1 MYKLSELTPE
11 QRLFKQRIQIM
22 RDPRFIALGPVMML
36 GKTVVDKR
44 EIMPNGQEFTAY
56 TDGKDVYYG
65 ERFIADLDDRK
76 LRFLILHE
84 TYHIALM
91 QMIVWRH
98 LFEQDPKMANIAADL
113 VINNLLDNLA
123 GSKADGFI
131 EFIEGGALDHSFD
144 NMDTGEIF
152 RAMKGGAKPQAVGG
166 GEPQDIDGHEVSSG
180 AAGDGD
186 GEESGDEG
194 DGDGAKPTMSE
205 KQLQEL
211 ADQIT
216 QALRQGAQIAGRVG
230 GSVDRSLQDMLAVTV
245 DWREVL
251 RDFVQTHAAG
261 DDLSTWRRPAR
272 RWMARDIYM
281 PSRYTEAVKRITL
294 ALDTSGSICDE
305 QLRRALSEVKGVF
318 ESVTPEVV
326 DVMYWDT
333 SVAAHEVYDG
343 ASYDDIVNIT
353 KPKGG
358 GGTRVRSVME
368 YMSAQDIK
376 PDCMIIFTDGYVED
390 DWGGNE
396 WPCPVLWCVSTK
408 GMTAP
413 TGKTLYV
420 PAF

>member
-65 ERFIADLDDRK
+65 ERFIADLTDRK

-98 LFEQDPKMANIAADL
+98 LFEQDPKTANIAADL

-131 EFIEGGALDHSFD
+131 EFIEGGALDHGFD
-144 NMDTGEIF
+144 GMDTGEIF

-166 GEPQDIDGHEVSSG
+166 GEPQDIDGHEVGSG

-186 GEESGDEG
+186 GDESGDEG
-194 DGDGAKPTMSE
+194 DGDGAKPAMSE

-281 PSRYTEAVKRITL
+281 PSRYTETVKRITL

-318 ESVTPEVV
+318 ESVTPEMV

-333 SVAAHEVYDG
+333 SVAAHEVYDS
-343 ASYDDIVNIT
+343 ASYDDIVNVT

-376 PDCMIIFTDGYVED
+376 PECLIIFTDGYVEG